1 MTNICNPDQTYVDY
15 KVSENFWFSELIH
28 SDTADRNHI
37 SNYPS
42 KQHEKNLI
50 DSCTNL
56 WQPMRRFLGNVVIV
70 SCAYRSERV
79 NELVGGSSTSA
90 HKYGYAMDFKCPS
103 FGTPYEVVDFLSKVL
118 PKYGIKFDQIIC
130 EFNSWIHIAW
140 KSPSGK
146 QRGQILTA
154 KKVNGKTKYLTG
166 LVK

>member
-79 NELVGGSSTSA
+79 NELVGDLALQHISMVMLWILNA
-90 HKYGYAMDFKCPS
+90 
-103 FGTPYEVVDFLSKVL
+103 LVL
-118 PKYGIKFDQIIC
+118 ELLMRSLI
-130 EFNSWIHIAW
+130 S
-140 KSPSGK
+140 
-146 QRGQILTA
+146 
-154 KKVNGKTKYLTG
+154 
-166 LVK
+166 